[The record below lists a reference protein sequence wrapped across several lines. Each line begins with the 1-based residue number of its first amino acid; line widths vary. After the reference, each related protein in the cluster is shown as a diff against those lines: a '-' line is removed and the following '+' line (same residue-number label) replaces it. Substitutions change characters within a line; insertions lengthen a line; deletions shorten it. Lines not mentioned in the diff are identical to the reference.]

1 MALSLLLMSLVMGSV
16 YLKPWRGL
24 SPGSAYQQP
33 WLASNAGSVSPWLGS
48 DRVHQQPWDGHGPGQ
63 WQSRG
68 EPRLGR
74 AELQEE
80 GISQDE
86 EETEGSTEGESPTEV
101 IMDEKIKESIVS
113 VPEKVTAEETTFI
126 KKPLKQKAR
135 KEKNKSKKKNQVKSD
150 DLDFS
155 VEGKEIINKMISKLK
170 ETNKFLSGIIQYWDE
185 FAGLAGDND
194 NEKTL
199 QLKNN
204 REFKKLSKFTEKTE
218 EKPEEESSGDLV
230 TELNETPKAMQKRQR
245 RWRF

>member
-1 MALSLLLMSLVMGSV
+1 MVLSLLLMSLVMGSV

-33 WLASNAGSVSPWLGS
+33 WLASSPGSASPQPWLGS
-48 DRVHQQPWDGHGPGQ
+48 DRVHQQPWGGHSPGQ

-80 GISQDE
+80 GINQDE
-86 EETEGSTEGESPTEV
+86 ESEGSTEGESPTEV
-101 IMDEKIKESIVS
+101 IMEERNKESIVS
-113 VPEKVTAEETTFI
+113 LPEKGTAEETIFI
-126 KKPLKQKAR
+126 KKPLIPKA
-135 KEKNKSKKKNQVKSD
+135 KIEKNKSKKNNQSD
-150 DLDFS
+150 NLDFS
-155 VEGKEIINKMISKLK
+155 VEGKEMINKMISKLK

-185 FAGLAGDND
+185 YAGDND
-194 NEKTL
+194 DEKTV

-204 REFKKLSKFTEKTE
+204 RKFKKVSKFTEKTE

-230 TELNETPKAMQKRQR
+230 TDLNETSQAMQKKQR